1 MESTV
6 HLQIVLRVLRSERPG
21 PSKIMKI
28 KIFDRKNRKLHFSK
42 IVSRFDC
49 SCPHAFRASGNFI
62 FAVSQPSQPFE
73 NVPEAPKSDYQQ
85 GPGADS
91 IENLDSHDF
100 RGSKPL
106 LVVALGSLWYD
117 FIRLRWLKTSEKEVT
132 RRAERLGTAAIDE
145 GNSFGKMIF
154 LIF

>member
-1 MESTV
+1 MSCWGD
-6 HLQIVLRVLRSERPG
+6 Q
-21 PSKIMKI
+21 
-28 KIFDRKNRKLHFSK
+28 K
-42 IVSRFDC
+42 IVSSGGFLSREAKT
-49 SCPHAFRASGNFI
+49 SKIQVSKRAERAGTATIDEHSEQNNFGKMEISI
-62 FAVSQPSQPFE
+62 F
-73 NVPEAPKSDYQQ
+73 
-85 GPGADS
+85 S

-145 GNSFGKMIF
+145 GNSFGKMKFSIF
-154 LIF
+154 FDRKS